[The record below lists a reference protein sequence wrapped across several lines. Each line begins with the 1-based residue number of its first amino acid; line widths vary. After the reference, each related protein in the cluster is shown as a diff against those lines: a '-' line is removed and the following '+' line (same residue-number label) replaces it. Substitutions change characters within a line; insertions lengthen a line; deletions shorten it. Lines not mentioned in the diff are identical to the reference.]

1 MSRLFNYENTS
12 PIYEGYD
19 SETGAI
25 MIVAEMYEDMTNV
38 YESMAILNSVG
49 LALEGAVDPET
60 IVVLEAKQK
69 EAKAGLAS
77 RFVNLL
83 KNLLEK
89 VKNWFKNLKDNWIK
103 KKVSYEELIKKYIPM
118 LRSAWGDNKYLT
130 ENKKFKKFSMDM
142 HNYNN
147 LYMAPRIMNVNLS
160 VAKHLKKFGVTYC
173 GSRTANINEVCSS
186 EEIDNFKM
194 LLLKEILS
202 PYGRATF
209 NKDAL
214 TNIKETTKKKYIG
227 NIDKVDVGDF
237 LGRIEAIVKL
247 VHYPIDKYSSQL
259 EKDIKE
265 HIDTA
270 RNIKEFDEERGNEEM
285 VAYYTCEI
293 KLLTAAISVCLQV
306 VDAWKE
312 AMYSFIEDAKVF
324 TFKALKY
331 AKLI

>member
-77 RFVNLL
+77 RFVNVL

-103 KKVSYEELIKKYIPM
+103 KKVSFETLTKKYIPM
-118 LRSAWGDNKYLT
+118 LREANGDSILLGNDKKLGMFSMEMHEYPSLYKPPKHIDISIVITRHLEKFGMELLHGTSTYNKNDSNPCSP
-130 ENKKFKKFSMDM
+130 EAIDEFKKT
-142 HNYNN
+142 
-147 LYMAPRIMNVNLS
+147 L
-160 VAKHLKKFGVTYC
+160 LKKFD
-173 GSRTANINEVCSS
+173 RNIVFDSKTEFDS
-186 EEIDNFKM
+186 F
-194 LLLKEILS
+194 
-202 PYGRATF
+202 G
-209 NKDAL
+209 
-214 TNIKETTKKKYIG
+214 NIKEVFKKAYMGDMTKTFVTG
-227 NIDKVDVGDF
+227 FLTKV
-237 LGRIEAIVKL
+237 EAFSSVK
-247 VHYPIDKYSSQL
+247 YPIDKYSSEL
-259 EKDIKE
+259 EREIENEIKDLQDLVDKDINPFY
-265 HIDTA
+265 HS
-270 RNIKEFDEERGNEEM
+270 
-285 VAYYTCEI
+285 CEI
-293 KLLTAAISVCLQV
+293 KLYTAAIDLSLQV
-306 VDAWKE
+306 VDGWKE
-312 AMYSFIEDAKVF
+312 VMFSFIEDAKVF
-324 TFKALKY
+324 TFRALKY